1 MVLASLDSL
10 DLGSLGLARLGL
22 PLPGLPLPGLPGPEN
37 LGRKED
43 ESKNILI
50 QLCLL
55 FGVDALKGDYI

>member
-10 DLGSLGLARLGL
+10 GLGSLGLARLGQ
-22 PLPGLPLPGLPGPEN
+22 PGPGLTGPEN

-50 QLCLL
+50 QLCLV